1 MRDGS
6 EAPLDRQR
14 NVVRRACG
22 GSLLTDP
29 LFFSAMEA
37 GWGRREGQTGI
48 FSEERR
54 RDWARR
60 QWVPG
65 RKVAWGWGAPR

>member
-1 MRDGS
+1 M
-6 EAPLDRQR
+6 
-14 NVVRRACG
+14 
-22 GSLLTDP
+22 LTGP

-48 FSEERR
+48 FSEERS

-65 RKVAWGWGAPR
+65 RKVAWGWRAPR